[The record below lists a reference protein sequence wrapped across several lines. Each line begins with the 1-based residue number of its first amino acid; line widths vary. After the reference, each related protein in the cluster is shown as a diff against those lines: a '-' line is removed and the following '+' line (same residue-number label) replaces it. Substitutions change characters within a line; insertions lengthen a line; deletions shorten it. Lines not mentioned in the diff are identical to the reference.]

1 MPLLRER
8 GRKGCETA
16 AQGTEDDEDP
26 AELGRGAPVQ
36 GRKGI
41 EVIGTVPRDMG
52 NPPPCFGSP
61 VGRDCAIVPI
71 LEIPE
76 EVVEKV

>member
-1 MPLLRER
+1 MLLLRER
-8 GRKGCETA
+8 GRRGGKAA
-16 AQGTEDDEDP
+16 AQGTKDGEGP
-26 AELGRGAPVQ
+26 AELGRGASVQ

-41 EVIGTVPRDMG
+41 EVIGTAPRDMG

-61 VGRDCAIVPI
+61 VGGDCAIVPI
-71 LEIPE
+71 LEIPG